1 MRPKVILN
9 LLFFLFCC
17 TAVQAQT
24 GRQITGK
31 VIDAMGELPGVSVVI
46 KGTTNGTTTDLN
58 GEFKLDNVKNGDVLQ
73 FSFIGYKTENV
84 KVGNQSKFDI
94 TMTENTQTLEEV
106 TVVAVGYGDVR
117 RRDLT
122 GSIGSANMGDLT
134 KTPVSNITESLGGR
148 IAGVQ
153 VSSGD
158 GGPGDNFNIVI
169 RGAGSLTGST
179 APLYVIDGFPSESS
193 GLGSINPN
201 DIESIDILKDASATA
216 IYGARGANGVVIV
229 TTKKGGAGK
238 PTITYNGSVKVGLV
252 KNTPEVMNAYDFVM
266 LQQEIMGSGEE
277 FQKNYI
283 TELYP
288 TLDAYHNA
296 KSYDWQDYIY
306 RTALSHN
313 HHISMTGSQG
323 DLKYTTSLSYDDT
336 QGVIINSGVKRY
348 QGRVNL
354 SQKVNNKL
362 KIDFTGNYA
371 STVQDGPTVSSATSS
386 MSTAYMYSVWSFR
399 PVSPT
404 GSDLLN
410 QMYDEGVNM
419 SEDYR
424 FNPVKSAQ
432 NEYRHKTTNNLQFN
446 VGAEYEIIKK
456 LKLKVTAGYTST
468 DYKNEEFNGSQTRTG
483 NSHPSNTQSKGINAY
498 LYQSEARSYL
508 NENTLSYQLNKN
520 SHNFNAMLG
529 MSVQKNTS
537 YIHSIRTEKISNESF
552 GMAGLDKGSTPAV
565 NSSKGENKLMSYFGR
580 INYNYDSRYYIT
592 ATMRADG
599 SSKFA
604 RGNRWGYFPSGS
616 LAWAFARES
625 FIAENASWLSN
636 GKLRF
641 SYGQTGNNRIGNYD
655 YMAHLITDDD
665 LYKYPWNGQFVPGY
679 VLSSMQ
685 NEKLKWETTEQ
696 WNAGL
701 DLGFF
706 DERIGITMD
715 IYRKTTRD
723 LLLDASLPFSSG
735 YYSATK
741 NIGKVRND
749 GLELSLNTV
758 NFQTRAFKWTTNFN
772 ISFNK
777 NKVLALSE
785 NQTAL
790 LTAAQ
795 FDQNYNGQ
803 SSYIAKV
810 GLPMGLMYGYVY
822 EGTYKYDDFN
832 KSGNS
837 YSLKPGVPHYSTE
850 TNTQPGMPKYA
861 DLNGDGVVDSND
873 RTIIGRG
880 LPIHTGGFTNNFE
893 YKGIDLSVFF
903 QWSYGNDIMNA
914 NRLFFESSNNRSREL
929 NQFASYANRWTP
941 ENPTSDI
948 PAATNSSS
956 NRVISSRIIEDGS
969 YLRLKNV
976 TVGYTFP
983 AKLVKKWKIDKA
995 RVYVAAQNLWTCT
1008 GYSGYD
1014 PEVSVRN
1021 SALTPGL
1028 DYSSYP
1034 RAYSISFGVS
1044 LGF

>member
-17 TAVQAQT
+17 TAVQAQA

-483 NSHPSNTQSKGINAY
+483 NSHPSNTQSIGNLQKCTKSTGNGYGYGFYAATLILWDLFDKNDKRRDLSIAPYWYDVNDNKKTWTNKQIVQRSCGKFRREWESSSMKDKSYTPENYPILRYGDVLLMLAEAENEAHQGPTDLAYECINEIRQRAGISK
-498 LYQSEARSYL
+498 LEG
-508 NENTLSYQLNKN
+508 LSYTDFQQAVRDERARELC
-520 SHNFNAMLG
+520 F
-529 MSVQKNTS
+529 
-537 YIHSIRTEKISNESF
+537 ES
-552 GMAGLDKGSTPAV
+552 LRK
-565 NSSKGENKLMSYFGR
+565 
-580 INYNYDSRYYIT
+580 YDLV
-592 ATMRADG
+592 
-599 SSKFA
+599 
-604 RGNRWGYFPSGS
+604 RWGIYVEAIHDKLG
-616 LAWAFARES
+616 AATQDKRWATGNQFIGARDYAARTQEKHQ
-625 FIAENASWLSN
+625 FLPIPTKELDVN
-636 GKLRF
+636 GKLE
-641 SYGQTGNNRIGNYD
+641 QN
-655 YMAHLITDDD
+655 
-665 LYKYPWNGQFVPGY
+665 KYWQ
-679 VLSSMQ
+679 
-685 NEKLKWETTEQ
+685 
-696 WNAGL
+696 
-701 DLGFF
+701 
-706 DERIGITMD
+706 
-715 IYRKTTRD
+715 
-723 LLLDASLPFSSG
+723 
-735 YYSATK
+735 
-741 NIGKVRND
+741 
-749 GLELSLNTV
+749 
-758 NFQTRAFKWTTNFN
+758 
-772 ISFNK
+772 
-777 NKVLALSE
+777 
-785 NQTAL
+785 
-790 LTAAQ
+790 
-795 FDQNYNGQ
+795 
-803 SSYIAKV
+803 
-810 GLPMGLMYGYVY
+810 
-822 EGTYKYDDFN
+822 
-832 KSGNS
+832 
-837 YSLKPGVPHYSTE
+837 
-850 TNTQPGMPKYA
+850 
-861 DLNGDGVVDSND
+861 
-873 RTIIGRG
+873 
-880 LPIHTGGFTNNFE
+880 
-893 YKGIDLSVFF
+893 
-903 QWSYGNDIMNA
+903 
-914 NRLFFESSNNRSREL
+914 
-929 NQFASYANRWTP
+929 
-941 ENPTSDI
+941 
-948 PAATNSSS
+948 
-956 NRVISSRIIEDGS
+956 
-969 YLRLKNV
+969 
-976 TVGYTFP
+976 
-983 AKLVKKWKIDKA
+983 
-995 RVYVAAQNLWTCT
+995 
-1008 GYSGYD
+1008 
-1014 PEVSVRN
+1014 
-1021 SALTPGL
+1021 
-1028 DYSSYP
+1028 
-1034 RAYSISFGVS
+1034 
-1044 LGF
+1044 